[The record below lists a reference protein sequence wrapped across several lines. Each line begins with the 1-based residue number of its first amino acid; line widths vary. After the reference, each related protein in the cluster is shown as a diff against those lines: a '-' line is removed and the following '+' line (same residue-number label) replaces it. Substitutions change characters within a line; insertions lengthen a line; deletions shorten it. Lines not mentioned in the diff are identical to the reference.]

1 MDYCNNCFYS
11 VTGPNLNCTEHYTP
25 PPAPKIASVRIEDT
39 FSDGIPFNLLSEKH
53 RFAFAVTNENNK
65 FAVNQCYKINGVKI
79 RVLRIDKRIH
89 YQKDIIHFSL
99 PEIEAKFK
107 SYANAEFEIIQC

>member
-1 MDYCNNCFYS
+1 

-65 FAVNQCYKINGVKI
+65 FAVNQNQI
-79 RVLRIDKRIH
+79 
-89 YQKDIIHFSL
+89 
-99 PEIEAKFK
+99 EIKLLLI
-107 SYANAEFEIIQC
+107 YTRLHR